1 MSCGV
6 VQRLGVANVDEDTAR
21 AGVRALFREVA
32 ITGGR
37 SGGEGAGAAADL
49 GMVHYLS
56 ACATTGRP
64 PAGRAALSVAF
75 AASSLLGSPW
85 DGPGPDKR

>member
-6 VQRLGVANVDEDTAR
+6 VQRLGVANVDENTAR

-32 ITGGR
+32 ITSGR
-37 SGGEGAGAAADL
+37 SGGEGAGATADL

-64 PAGRAALSVAF
+64 PCRQGSAERRIRRVKPAGV
-75 AASSLLGSPW
+75 SLGW
-85 DGPGPDKR
+85 AWTR